1 MPYVASITS
10 VLSGHLGWHRA
21 RLKFM
26 ARFTMALLQ
35 RRSADL
41 WQIALALKADVQLK
55 SNYRRIQRFLSEY
68 EVDFTTLG
76 RLLATLLPETA
87 PHVVVLDR
95 TEWHFGSSPVNVL
108 TIGIAHEDMHES
120 MAVPIAWSVSDE
132 DGSSAADGQIQ
143 VLERF
148 LQVIDPSDIDVMLA
162 DREFISVQWLQ
173 ALREREIP
181 FAVRLRSDR
190 RIGDAPDGPALPI
203 PIKS

>member
-10 VLSGHLGWHRA
+10 VLSDHLGYHRA

-35 RRSADL
+35 RQSADL
-41 WQIALALKADVQLK
+41 WQIALALKAGVQLK

-76 RLLATLLPETA
+76 RLLATLLPESA

-108 TIGIAHEDMHES
+108 TIGIAREDMHES
-120 MAVPIAWSVSDE
+120 MAVPIPGACPTWT
-132 DGSSAADGQIQ
+132 AAPP
-143 VLERF
+143 RT
-148 LQVIDPSDIDVMLA
+148 
-162 DREFISVQWLQ
+162 
-173 ALREREIP
+173 
-181 FAVRLRSDR
+181 
-190 RIGDAPDGPALPI
+190 
-203 PIKS
+203 IKSRCWIAFCK